1 MDRPELTDDGPAV
14 DRRVHVAGVRTPLV
28 LDREAETAQ
37 EPEPDVQRRSCLAA
51 IATLGTAGVSGCL
64 DLLAYDDPTGEP
76 ALESDRPAVDETF
89 VAGPMEPRC
98 PRGEFPPMSER
109 SFPVQ
114 DLPADRDVAT
124 VEAFARNTLGDD
136 SLNLRAERPER
147 LGWRGQ
153 TYDIASRYNSERY
166 FVGWAGAGGDD
177 RAVLVVLHEAY
188 TDLVV
193 FETADRC

>member
-1 MDRPELTDDGPAV
+1 M
-14 DRRVHVAGVRTPLV
+14 
-28 LDREAETAQ
+28 
-37 EPEPDVQRRSCLAA
+37 QRRSFVATLAA
-51 IATLGTAGVSGCL
+51 LAAGGLSGCL

-76 ALESDRPAVDETF
+76 ALESDRPGVDETF

-109 SFPVQ
+109 SYPVQ
-114 DLPADRDVAT
+114 ELPADRDAAT
-124 VEAFARNTLGDD
+124 VEAFARDALGDD
-136 SLNLRAERPER
+136 TVDLREDRPER

-166 FVGWAGAGGDD
+166 FVGWAGTGGDD
-177 RAVLVVLHEAY
+177 RAVLVVIHQSY

>member
-1 MDRPELTDDGPAV
+1 M
-14 DRRVHVAGVRTPLV
+14 
-28 LDREAETAQ
+28 
-37 EPEPDVQRRSCLAA
+37 QRRSYLAA
-51 IATLGTAGVSGCL
+51 VATLASGAVSGCL

-109 SFPVQ
+109 SFPVRQ
-114 DLPADRDVAT
+114 VPADRDVAT
-124 VEAFARNTLGDD
+124 VQAFARENLGDD
-136 SLNLRAERPER
+136 TVDLRAERPRR

-153 TYDIASRYNSERY
+153 EYDIASRYNSERY
-166 FVGWAGAGGDD
+166 FVGWAGADGDD
-177 RAVLVVLHEAY
+177 RAVLVVLHESY

>member
-1 MDRPELTDDGPAV
+1 
-14 DRRVHVAGVRTPLV
+14 
-28 LDREAETAQ
+28 
-37 EPEPDVQRRSCLAA
+37 VQRRSYLATLAA
-51 IATLGTAGVSGCL
+51 VGAGAVSGCL
-64 DLLAYDDPTGEP
+64 GVFEYRDPTGEP

-114 DLPADRDVAT
+114 AVPADRDVAT
-124 VEAFARNTLGDD
+124 VEAFARNNLDD
-136 SLNLRAERPER
+136 DTVDLRAERPER

-153 TYDIASRYNSERY
+153 EFDIASRYNSGRY
-166 FVGWAGAGGDD
+166 FVGWAGTGGDD
-177 RAVLVVLHEAY
+177 RAVLVVVHESY

>member
-1 MDRPELTDDGPAV
+1 
-14 DRRVHVAGVRTPLV
+14 VR
-28 LDREAETAQ
+28 
-37 EPEPDVQRRSCLAA
+37 RRSYLATLAA
-51 IATLGTAGVSGCL
+51 LGAGGLSGCL
-64 DLLAYDDPTGEP
+64 DLLAYDDPTGDP

-114 DLPADRDVAT
+114 ELPTDRDVAT
-124 VEAFARNTLGDD
+124 VETFARDNLDDD
-136 SLNLRAERPER
+136 SVDLRAERPER

-166 FVGWAGAGGDD
+166 FVGWTGSEGDD
-177 RAVLVVLHEAY
+177 RAVLVVLHESY
-188 TDLVV
+188 TDLIV
-193 FETADRC
+193 FQTADRC